1 MTRINYSLTVRWPMN
16 QSGTKSGFAPRC
28 VTNRMEPNGSNTIP
42 QKLLC
47 YTFTITSF
55 ILVDR
60 EKVSCL
66 CFLDLLAAGSTTG
79 RDVVLTRHSIILVFA
94 TVCSPLVQV
103 ETIVSF
109 FTCRARLHFFLRP
122 FFMFFIHSTLQ
133 YSPGISCVFLVL
145 IACIVRECGSLL
157 HTE

>member
-94 TVCSPLVQV
+94 NGLFSTGSSRNYRL
-103 ETIVSF
+103 ILYVSSAI
-109 FTCRARLHFFLRP
+109 TFFLRP